1 MKRLRKPKQEKSPLA
16 FIAMNVDS
24 WFSRMNLMIEMKREW
39 MFTWINQ
46 MREET
51 GNRKLGNNQSE
62 EGREDDEWNEGE
74 HNQ

>member
-1 MKRLRKPKQEKSPLA
+1 
-16 FIAMNVDS
+16 
-24 WFSRMNLMIEMKREW
+24 
-39 MFTWINQ
+39 

-62 EGREDDEWNEGE
+62 GDREDDEWNEGE